1 MSEIV
6 FIADPHIA
14 NHRAFGGA
22 LVAGINRRCR
32 LACNVL
38 REVAAH
44 LDPAQPLVILGDT
57 FDAPDP
63 IPQVLTEVGN
73 LLHETHAA
81 FLVGNHEMVSSA
93 PGDHALGPLMPVA
106 SCIADR
112 PRLTGVGGADLL
124 LIPFRAGKAAE
135 TLPEDIRKAL
145 GPYATGGKTPLLL
158 CMHYGVSVA
167 SDPGYMTAAPD
178 AVPLQLV
185 NQLAAEHDIQAVFAG
200 HWHTHQYLQARE
212 DGKPL
217 VVQVGALVPTGWDN
231 PGMNGYGTVVH
242 YDPLT
247 EAMTVE
253 HLPGPRFIKWSWP
266 PGSPNAFPDPPKG
279 GQVFIRVTA
288 PADRLDDARLWIE
301 ELRTL
306 GKVEAGEA
314 VPDEAPAKEAARKAA
329 ESARSADTMA
339 EALAAFVAAMPL
351 AEGVDRD
358 EVLGLARKYLA
369 GGA

>member
-38 REVAAH
+38 HEVAAH

-63 IPQVLTEVGN
+63 IPQVLTEVGD

-93 PGDHALGPLMPVA
+93 PGDHALGPL
-106 SCIADR
+106 CHRIADR
-112 PRLTGVGGADLL
+112 PMVRSTGDVDLI
-124 LIPFRAGKAAE
+124 LIPFRAGQAVE
-135 TLPEDIRKAL
+135 TLPKDIKSAL
-145 GPYATGGKTPLLL
+145 GMYPRTGKAPLLL

-212 DGKPL
+212 EGKPL

-247 EAMTVE
+247 EAMTIE

-329 ESARSADTMA
+329 ESARSTDTMA

-358 EVLGLARKYLA
+358 EVLGLARKYMS